1 MRSESLRAKRRMN
14 AADKSKENLTMK
26 YQLCSTVSA
35 AAFVLA
41 LSVAGAFAGATSNE
55 GGPAAIGAQESGPG
69 GMAPASPRD
78 QGAPAGR
85 EGEMQGPAEGRPSDQ
100 GMKEPMGERATPKA
114 ADKTATEKPAKE
126 GKEDRTT
133 EGKASSEGKEG
144 RTAEDRDRGGKGKV
158 DRSKVQTYFSKHKP
172 SVKRVERSAVS
183 VSIGVAIPASIAL
196 YPLPPDVIVVAGG
209 CPIKYFVWA
218 DDIVLVDSCSHE
230 VIDIIPGAA

>member
-1 MRSESLRAKRRMN
+1 
-14 AADKSKENLTMK
+14 MK

-55 GGPAAIGAQESGPG
+55 GGPAAIGAPESGPG
-69 GMAPASPRD
+69 GMAPASPRE
-78 QGAPAGR
+78 QGTPVGK
-85 EGEMQGPAEGRPSDQ
+85 EGAMQSPGESSPSDQ
-100 GMKEPMGERATPKA
+100 GMKEPMDQDAAPKA
-114 ADKTATEKPAKE
+114 ADQTATEKQPRE
-126 GKEDRTT
+126 GKEERTT
-133 EGKASSEGKEG
+133 EGKETSGGKEG

-158 DRSKVQTYFSKHKP
+158 DRTKVQTYFSKHKP

-230 VIDIIPGAA
+230 VVDIIPGAA

>member
-1 MRSESLRAKRRMN
+1 
-14 AADKSKENLTMK
+14 MK
-26 YQLCSTVSA
+26 YQLFSTVSA

-41 LSVAGAFAGATSNE
+41 LSVAGASAGATSNE
-55 GGPAAIGAQESGPG
+55 GGPEAVGAQESGPG

-85 EGEMQGPAEGRPSDQ
+85 EGAMQGPAEGGPSDQ
-100 GMKEPMGERATPKA
+100 GMKEPKGEAATPKA
-114 ADKTATEKPAKE
+114 ADKTETEKPLRE
-126 GKEDRTT
+126 GKEDRAT

-144 RTAEDRDRGGKGKV
+144 RTAEDRERGGKGKV
-158 DRSKVQTYFSKHKP
+158 DRTKVQTYFSKHKP
-172 SVKRVERSAVS
+172 SVKRVDRSAVS

-230 VIDIIPGAA
+230 VVDIIPGAA

>member
-1 MRSESLRAKRRMN
+1 MRI
-14 AADKSKENLTMK
+14 
-26 YQLCSTVSA
+26 QLSSTISA

-41 LSVAGAFAGATSNE
+41 LSVGGAYAGATNNE
-55 GGPAAIGAQESGPG
+55 GGPAAAPQAGAGE
-69 GMAPASPRD
+69 MVPASPREQAVPSGN
-78 QGAPAGR
+78 QGAMQNP
-85 EGEMQGPAEGRPSDQ
+85 EGIPDQ
-100 GMKEPMGERATPKA
+100 GMKEPKGEAATPKA
-114 ADKTATEKPAKE
+114 ADQTATEKSAK

-144 RTAEDRDRGGKGKV
+144 RTAEDRDRGGKGKI
-158 DRSKVQTYFSKHKP
+158 DRTKVQTYFSKHKP

-230 VIDIIPGAA
+230 VVDIIPGAA

>member
-1 MRSESLRAKRRMN
+1 
-14 AADKSKENLTMK
+14 MK

-55 GGPAAIGAQESGPG
+55 GGPAAIGAQETGPG
-69 GMAPASPRD
+69 GMAPGSPRE
-78 QGAPAGR
+78 QGAPAGT
-85 EGEMQGPAEGRPSDQ
+85 EGAMQAPAEGGPSDQ
-100 GMKEPMGERATPKA
+100 GMKGPKGEAATPKA
-114 ADKTATEKPAKE
+114 ADKTAAEKPAKE

-144 RTAEDRDRGGKGKV
+144 RTAEDRDKGGKGKV
-158 DRSKVQTYFSKHKP
+158 DRTKVQTYFSKHKS
-172 SVKRVERSAVS
+172 SVKRVDRSAVS

-230 VIDIIPGAA
+230 VVDIIPGAA

>member
-1 MRSESLRAKRRMN
+1 MN

-100 GMKEPMGERATPKA
+100 GMKEPMGQGAAPKA
-114 ADKTATEKPAKE
+114 ADKTETEKPLRE

-133 EGKASSEGKEG
+133 EGKASSEEKEG
-144 RTAEDRDRGGKGKV
+144 RTAEDRDRNGKGKV

-230 VIDIIPGAA
+230 VVDIIPGAA